1 MKFKS
6 MQVNKD
12 QKGFTLVE
20 LITVVAIVSL
30 LVVYITIRLSSSNED
45 AKVALAST
53 FILGK
58 VPTVISAYKARHM
71 NSCTGLDE
79 ATDGASGGSDDL
91 RQELI
96 ERGLIGTTPWDEE
109 WYALYDNANRRLQI
123 MFPTAGME
131 DPQLSVTDIV
141 NNIYDAPQ
149 IDGLAVATDATMN
162 TAEGAGEFTL
172 DTTTGA
178 RELPQIGTVNRSAS
192 IQIWYDCI

>member
-1 MKFKS
+1 MKHGSIHTQKMS
-6 MQVNKD
+6 
-12 QKGFTLVE
+12 KGFTLVE

-71 NSCTGLDE
+71 NSCTGLPSD
-79 ATDGASGGSDDL
+79 TDGADAL

-96 ERGLIGTTPWDEE
+96 SRGLIGTTPWDEE
-109 WYALYDNANRRLQI
+109 WSAVYDNEERRLLI
-123 MFPTAGME
+123 VFPTQGME
-131 DPQLSVTDIV
+131 NPLLATTDIV
-141 NNIYDAPQ
+141 QNIFDAPQ
-149 IDGLAVATDATMN
+149 IDSLVID
-162 TAEGAGEFTL
+162 EGADAVGY
-172 DTTTGA
+172 DDIPVDGSTGA
-178 RELPQIGTVNRSAS
+178 RTEPPVPGGLDRSGS